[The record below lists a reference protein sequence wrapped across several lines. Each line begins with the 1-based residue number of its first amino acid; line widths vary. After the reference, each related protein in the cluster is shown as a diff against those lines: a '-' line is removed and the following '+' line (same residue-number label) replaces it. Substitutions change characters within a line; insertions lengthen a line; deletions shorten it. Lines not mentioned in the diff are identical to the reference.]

1 MRHSIISLK
10 NVSSFFMFAVWKSMC
25 ISFICYHPKPCM
37 IYYCASFSLFP
48 FPSPPAPAARVTR
61 RRLGTSQ
68 VVFSL
73 PASRVDFD
81 VLEDDCMTQPHFL
94 QSSLKKAKEYFEASC
109 NVKVIFYAANMKYY
123 LETLRHGSFE
133 YEHWGA
139 YATTTATG
147 KKTSLKNGNSPYFK
161 LHRA

>member
-1 MRHSIISLK
+1 
-10 NVSSFFMFAVWKSMC
+10 MFAVWKSMC

-81 VLEDDCMTQPHFL
+81 VLEDDCMTQPHFR
-94 QSSLKKAKEYFEASC
+94 QSSLKKAKEYFEATC

-139 YATTTATG
+139 YVTTTATA
-147 KKTSLKNGNSPYFK
+147 KKTSLRESSFNMTRGGGGDEDIETRS
-161 LHRA
+161 L

>member
-1 MRHSIISLK
+1 MYPRFSCLLFG
-10 NVSSFFMFAVWKSMC
+10 NPCVSPSSVTILNHVWFTIAPLSP
-25 ISFICYHPKPCM
+25 F
-37 IYYCASFSLFP
+37 
-48 FPSPPAPAARVTR
+48 FPSHHPLLPPRALREDDWGR
-61 RRLGTSQ
+61 SQ

-94 QSSLKKAKEYFEASC
+94 QSSLKKAKEYFEATC

-123 LETLRHGSFE
+123 LETLRHSSFE